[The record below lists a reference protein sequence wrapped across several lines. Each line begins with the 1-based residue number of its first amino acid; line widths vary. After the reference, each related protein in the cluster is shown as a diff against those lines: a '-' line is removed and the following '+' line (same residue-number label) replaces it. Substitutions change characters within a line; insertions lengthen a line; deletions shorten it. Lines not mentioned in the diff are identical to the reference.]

1 MRSEDVF
8 AKWYQ
13 LRGNGATL
21 VTADDTAIL
30 LATSTGDWANKPAVP
45 AVTAGAFNCV
55 PAVAVDIEETTQG
68 QIRTIEIIGYGTDTA
83 NQVCAWILYAY
94 RREFSPACRVATGSA
109 ILGTMD
115 VVTDPVTNAAVTN
128 FYVDTFGITTD
139 YWGSCSVKDDASNGC
154 SRLTF
159 DLRGYK
165 YLYMEVTPTTSTC
178 VSIGFAFSGV

>member
-1 MRSEDVF
+1 MRTEDVF
-8 AKWYQ
+8 LGWKQ
-13 LRGNGATL
+13 LRGQGATL
-21 VTADDTAIL
+21 VTADDTA
-30 LATSTGDWANKPAVP
+30 LALGTSTGNWANKPAVP
-45 AVTAGAFNCV
+45 AFTSGAYVCT
-55 PAVAVDIEETTQG
+55 PAVAVDIEDMTQG

-115 VVTDPVTNAAVTN
+115 VVTDPVTNAALTA

-139 YWGSCSVKDDASNGC
+139 YWGSVSVKDNADNSC
-154 SRLTF
+154 SRLVF

-165 YLYMEVTPTTSTC
+165 YLYMEVTPATSTC